1 MKEIVCLVLILI
13 KDCMKMNDQDGFSIL
28 ISCLVLEIFVI
39 CDVIYSHIRNE
50 IYRTKN
56 NVAGKIHSIF
66 TWICSYT
73 TLRDGPLFFWR
84 GGDGKFLKKLFANTK
99 KCK

>member
-1 MKEIVCLVLILI
+1 MKEIVCLLLILI

-56 NVAGKIHSIF
+56 KV
-66 TWICSYT
+66 
-73 TLRDGPLFFWR
+73 
-84 GGDGKFLKKLFANTK
+84 
-99 KCK
+99 